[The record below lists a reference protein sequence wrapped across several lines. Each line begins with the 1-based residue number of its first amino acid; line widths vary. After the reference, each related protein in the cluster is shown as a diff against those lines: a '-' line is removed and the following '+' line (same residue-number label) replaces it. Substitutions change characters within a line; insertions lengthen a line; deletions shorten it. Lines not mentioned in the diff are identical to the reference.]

1 MKAKTQVGH
10 LRHNVQIIEEYAQL
24 ALNDERIATLLM
36 RQGEYRHA
44 CYFFIQ
50 AMEKLVRA
58 TIFTRVDPYNRYF
71 RDETRTHDIEELL
84 DFLLKVVSTEP
95 DKRTSLKEKLDTY
108 VLADTYFERIHNDLR
123 YPKFSEHYQSYSVL
137 EVKVEDAMH
146 IQHRLQ
152 ELKRFLDE
160 MKSLNW

>member
-10 LRHNVQIIEEYAQL
+10 LRHNVQIVEEYARL
-24 ALNDERIATLLM
+24 AIEDERIATGLM

-50 AMEKLVRA
+50 AMEKAVRA
-58 TIFTRVDPYNRYF
+58 TIFTRVDPHNRFF

-95 DKRTSLKEKLDTY
+95 KNRETLKTKLDTY
-108 VLADTYFERIHNDLR
+108 VLAETYFARIHNDLR
-123 YPKFSEHYQSYSVL
+123 YPKYSEHYQSYSVL
-137 EVKVEDAMH
+137 EVSVHDAIH